1 MRNIIS
7 PLYLRLLY
15 LRMEDLDEDIN
26 KRQICIKGYDNGEY
40 ITLMDIAERQGISEK
55 YLESIVSLL
64 SKNDFLISLRGKGGG
79 YKLSRR
85 PEEYTV
91 LSVLQCTEGSLAPVA
106 CLESK
111 PNKCPKLE
119 ECKTITMWENF
130 EKTINDY
137 FNKITIPDLI
147 NSGNG
152 IDNYVI

>member
-1 MRNIIS
+1 MKIS
-7 PLYLRLLY
+7 TKGRYALRV
-15 LRMEDLDEDIN
+15 MIDLAEH
-26 KRQICIKGYDNGEY
+26 DNGEY

-64 SKNDFLISLRGKGGG
+64 SKNDFLISLRG
-79 YKLSRR
+79 RR

-137 FNKITIPDLI
+137 FNKITIADLI